1 MDKAIIR
8 EGGVDVL
15 NTESLRNACHI
26 RGLNSRNL
34 NNQDMKDWLR
44 QWLFVSKNI
53 DESAYSLILHC
64 PILFAYNHPQNW
76 VLIY

>member
-8 EGGVDVL
+8 EGGVEML
-15 NTESLRNACHI
+15 GSESLRNACHI
-26 RGLNSRNL
+26 RGLNGSHL
-34 NNQDMKDWLR
+34 SNQNMRDWLQ
-44 QWLFVSKNI
+44 QWLQVSQNI
-53 DESAYSLILHC
+53 DRDSFSLLLHC